1 MSTTIDQKVVEM
13 RFDNKL
19 FEKNVATSMST
30 IDKLKQK
37 LNFSNTTKG
46 LEKIQYAAKKCDMQ
60 PLSKSVEV
68 VKMKFSALEVA
79 GITAIQNI
87 TNTAIN
93 AGERIVS
100 ALTIDPAKTGF
111 QEYETQINA
120 VQTILANT
128 SSKGT
133 TLEQV
138 NNALDELNHYADMT
152 IYNFTEMTRNIGTF
166 TAAGVD
172 LNTSVQAIKGIAN
185 LAAVSGS
192 TSQQASTAMYQ
203 LSQALAAGTVKLQ
216 DWNSVVNAGMG
227 GQVFQDAL
235 KETAKVHGIA
245 IDQMIKDEGSFRETL
260 SKGWLTSDILTE
272 TLSKFTGDL
281 NESQLRTIGYTD
293 EQIKSIMKMGQT
305 ANDAATKVKTF
316 TQLFDTLSEA
326 AQSGWTSS
334 WEIMIGDFEKAK
346 ERLTKL
352 SDTFSNIINNSAN
365 RRNTILEG
373 AFSSNWDVLI
383 QKINGAGIETEKF
396 QNKVVELANKHNV
409 NLADMIAQEGSFEK
423 ALKKCFSDKL
433 LNKSILK
440 DALKEL
446 VNNMTGTTEAT
457 EKMTVSMEKYG
468 EIVNKVICGEF
479 GDGEKRLKALK
490 EAGYDYA
497 TVQNLVN
504 EKLGSSVK
512 HLSSLNE
519 EQLKNADNLSKLSE
533 EQLKNE
539 GYTQDQINALKELSK
554 EADTAGTSISDL
566 IDNIEKPSG
575 AELIWDS
582 IFNVIDGITKSVSAV
597 KKAWNDTFHKGMSED
612 EILKERAN
620 QLYGIINTLHKLTE
634 NIKITDETADKISRT
649 FKGIFAIFNII
660 TSIVGG
666 GLTLAF
672 RGISLVL
679 KSFDMDILDVTA
691 KMGDFISKI
700 KDFIFEN
707 EYIIKGINMFA
718 NAIKIAY
725 QWTRQWIEN
734 FLKIPEVQINLKN
747 AEQALNRFSNY
758 ISGGIKEIEAFIKRI
773 KSMDNI
779 SLKDL
784 NNIFKDFNE
793 NVIGYFL
800 NINVKFED
808 TLKSV
813 LNVKNAMINNFS
825 ILGSNLEEVKNKI
838 FNIFDSIGKKI
849 RDNIGLGELL
859 TVGIG
864 ASMILTVKKLG
875 EVIDKFS
882 APFEAI
888 SNIAD
893 SFSEVLESCQK
904 AINSFALKTKSQA
917 LLNIA
922 ISVGILA
929 ASLVALTLVDQS
941 KLLGAAGALLG
952 LSVGLLG
959 VSAAMGVISK
969 IGGGKGTASMLGI
982 SASLLIL
989 IKVLKSME
997 TLDKAQLEDNIKVL
1011 LVLATGISLITGALS
1026 LIAPQLSKGSITL
1039 LAMSAALKIIV
1050 GALKDLDSIEFN
1062 NLERSIKIISGAMLG
1077 LATIALL
1084 CRNVKFGASASI
1096 LATVV
1101 ALKIF
1106 VDAFDKI
1113 LSMDTNKIRSNI
1125 ESLIVI
1131 LGSFATI
1138 MIASSFAGKYAASAG
1153 IGILAMSTALMLIS
1167 LNLKLLS
1174 GMDKYDLQKAS
1185 DTVAKIMLVF
1195 AAVVA
1200 ASKFAGKNGIQA
1212 GIMIG
1217 MMSGAILLLTGSIT
1231 ILSHMQEEDLNKA
1244 IKIIGKVMLMFS
1256 VLIAATGLAKDCKSN
1271 LIVMAVT
1278 LGLLTVALA
1287 GLSMIDEESV
1297 QSATKAI
1304 SSVMGMFAL
1313 IIASTKFSK
1322 KATSTIVSMAGT
1334 ISILGGIIVILS
1346 KLPIESVLSSAA
1358 SLSLLL
1364 VSLSASMILM
1374 GKAGGV
1380 TPKAY
1385 LAMGSMLLVVSGVA
1399 TLISILASENPENVL
1414 SIAQN
1419 MSLLLISLSVSCFI
1433 LSNVKNTG
1441 ASSLAGIATMVGIV
1455 VAMGALM
1462 VGIGALAEYYPAMEE
1477 FLNKGIKLLSDIGY
1491 GIGSFIGNII
1501 GGFTSGIFSG
1511 LPTIGTYLSDFATNL
1526 EPFFNGMRNVDTTI
1540 ITGAKN
1546 LAETILILSA
1556 AEFINGISSWL
1567 LGDTDWSKFGDSLSD
1582 FGKSIVEFS
1591 KNADGI
1597 DQDKIKVATE
1607 AGKAIA
1613 EMANSI
1619 PNEGGFIS
1627 LFSGDNGIGTFGK
1640 NLVSFGESLKSYSDC
1655 VVNVQTGVIISTS
1668 NAVESLIEIQKRISY
1683 DNLFENAL
1691 TLSKFGNELSLFGNS
1706 FRKYYNYISDIDGNV
1721 VASSI
1726 LQMKSVIN
1734 TINNMGEINISG
1746 ANQFEEALHTLGNNG
1761 VKQFTS
1767 AFKESSSEVISSVSN
1782 MLGYVS
1788 KGISLNEPICSNEIS
1803 NLIKSMEMKFQNGY
1817 DIFKIIG
1824 ENLISNIKEGVNT
1837 NKNDISSILTNC
1849 INNAIHKM
1857 REQYDKFKATGK
1869 YLVRG
1874 FADGMKANEHL
1885 IKSAANSIANTAINT
1900 LKNNLEIHSPSKVTE
1915 KIGSFVGQGF
1925 VNGISGFKDEAFNV
1939 ASVVADKAKDGFSSK
1954 NISVNDMLG
1963 DLSGNSIN
1971 TDAINFKDSTNK
1983 IGTSIVSGISE
1994 GVETSTDDLKK
2005 TITDS
2010 MINGVLNPVSE
2021 SIDELTKDSLFGTDA
2036 ANKLANA
2043 YALLTDELENTDG
2056 IRKADVLIY
2065 EYGKTLYKE
2074 SEQYKK
2080 DSENIKEHRTELK
2093 KLVEQRNSLQKQL
2106 STQSKQ
2112 GTKEAEKQV
2121 TDIKSQLEKLETS
2134 ISSAYDKIKE
2144 DENSMIEH
2152 MKETYTSFRT
2162 TISDT
2167 LKSSMEPLKTS
2178 LDTSVDLLKSGL
2190 NSEIDIFNE
2199 FNENSETTRDTVLT
2213 NMEAQ
2218 IKGIKNWQKNL
2229 ERLSD
2234 RGLEQGLID
2243 KLTEMGTSGIGYV
2256 NAFVSMSSK
2265 EIKQANADFQNSVA
2279 LSDSMTIN
2287 KILNNME
2294 SQVTSVIKWNNDLK
2308 TLSEK
2313 GFATGLL
2320 NKLKE
2325 LGVSGADYVKAF
2337 MSMTDEEMKRA
2348 NDSFQESSRLTA
2360 QTLLSNF
2367 ENSLNETKDWVK
2379 NIQRLTT
2386 TGLNSE
2392 LVESLSKMGV
2402 SSSEYV
2408 NAFLSMTSKE
2418 IEQFNKSYAEYL
2430 SLPTDAADTLIS
2442 TFASN
2447 ENQISKTFGNILANS
2462 LNDSS
2467 NELSLKS
2474 TEMGTTVINNLSTAL
2489 QNGNSILSDKATT
2502 VGNVIYD
2509 GINTFV
2515 SEKNGRYL
2523 GSMICKGLSGGLLS
2537 GKNSVVEIARQV
2549 AYAAYEAAKSELDI
2563 NSPSKKFWSLGN
2575 FSIMGFLNGF
2585 TNNEDKIIS
2594 VVKNLGK
2601 NMVEHLSNTAST
2613 IADVMD
2619 IDTDFNPTIR
2629 PVLDLSNIEAGK
2641 YKMNS
2646 LFDKNYTTSMA
2657 IGVSKDINFSKSH
2670 NLNSNENVKVRPNN
2684 ITFTQNNYSPKAL
2697 SRIDI
2702 YRQTKNQFSMMK
2714 GAIDRI

>member
-1 MSTTIDQKVVEM
+1 
-13 RFDNKL
+13 
-19 FEKNVATSMST
+19 
-30 IDKLKQK
+30 
-37 LNFSNTTKG
+37 
-46 LEKIQYAAKKCDMQ
+46 
-60 PLSKSVEV
+60 
-68 VKMKFSALEVA
+68 
-79 GITAIQNI
+79 
-87 TNTAIN
+87 
-93 AGERIVS
+93 
-100 ALTIDPAKTGF
+100 
-111 QEYETQINA
+111 
-120 VQTILANT
+120 
-128 SSKGT
+128 
-133 TLEQV
+133 
-138 NNALDELNHYADMT
+138 
-152 IYNFTEMTRNIGTF
+152 
-166 TAAGVD
+166 
-172 LNTSVQAIKGIAN
+172 
-185 LAAVSGS
+185 
-192 TSQQASTAMYQ
+192 
-203 LSQALAAGTVKLQ
+203 
-216 DWNSVVNAGMG
+216 
-227 GQVFQDAL
+227 
-235 KETAKVHGIA
+235 
-245 IDQMIKDEGSFRETL
+245 
-260 SKGWLTSDILTE
+260 
-272 TLSKFTGDL
+272 
-281 NESQLRTIGYTD
+281 
-293 EQIKSIMKMGQT
+293 
-305 ANDAATKVKTF
+305 
-316 TQLFDTLSEA
+316 
-326 AQSGWTSS
+326 
-334 WEIMIGDFEKAK
+334 
-346 ERLTKL
+346 
-352 SDTFSNIINNSAN
+352 
-365 RRNTILEG
+365 
-373 AFSSNWDVLI
+373 
-383 QKINGAGIETEKF
+383 
-396 QNKVVELANKHNV
+396 
-409 NLADMIAQEGSFEK
+409 
-423 ALKKCFSDKL
+423 
-433 LNKSILK
+433 
-440 DALKEL
+440 
-446 VNNMTGTTEAT
+446 
-457 EKMTVSMEKYG
+457 
-468 EIVNKVICGEF
+468 
-479 GDGEKRLKALK
+479 
-490 EAGYDYA
+490 
-497 TVQNLVN
+497 
-504 EKLGSSVK
+504 
-512 HLSSLNE
+512 
-519 EQLKNADNLSKLSE
+519 
-533 EQLKNE
+533 
-539 GYTQDQINALKELSK
+539 
-554 EADTAGTSISDL
+554 
-566 IDNIEKPSG
+566 
-575 AELIWDS
+575 
-582 IFNVIDGITKSVSAV
+582 
-597 KKAWNDTFHKGMSED
+597 
-612 EILKERAN
+612 
-620 QLYGIINTLHKLTE
+620 
-634 NIKITDETADKISRT
+634 
-649 FKGIFAIFNII
+649 
-660 TSIVGG
+660 
-666 GLTLAF
+666 
-672 RGISLVL
+672 
-679 KSFDMDILDVTA
+679 
-691 KMGDFISKI
+691 
-700 KDFIFEN
+700 
-707 EYIIKGINMFA
+707 
-718 NAIKIAY
+718 
-725 QWTRQWIEN
+725 
-734 FLKIPEVQINLKN
+734 
-747 AEQALNRFSNY
+747 
-758 ISGGIKEIEAFIKRI
+758 
-773 KSMDNI
+773 
-779 SLKDL
+779 
-784 NNIFKDFNE
+784 
-793 NVIGYFL
+793 
-800 NINVKFED
+800 
-808 TLKSV
+808 
-813 LNVKNAMINNFS
+813 
-825 ILGSNLEEVKNKI
+825 
-838 FNIFDSIGKKI
+838 
-849 RDNIGLGELL
+849 
-859 TVGIG
+859 
-864 ASMILTVKKLG
+864 
-875 EVIDKFS
+875 
-882 APFEAI
+882 
-888 SNIAD
+888 
-893 SFSEVLESCQK
+893 
-904 AINSFALKTKSQA
+904 
-917 LLNIA
+917 
-922 ISVGILA
+922 
-929 ASLVALTLVDQS
+929 
-941 KLLGAAGALLG
+941 
-952 LSVGLLG
+952 
-959 VSAAMGVISK
+959 
-969 IGGGKGTASMLGI
+969 
-982 SASLLIL
+982 
-989 IKVLKSME
+989 
-997 TLDKAQLEDNIKVL
+997 
-1011 LVLATGISLITGALS
+1011 
-1026 LIAPQLSKGSITL
+1026 
-1039 LAMSAALKIIV
+1039 
-1050 GALKDLDSIEFN
+1050 
-1062 NLERSIKIISGAMLG
+1062 
-1077 LATIALL
+1077 
-1084 CRNVKFGASASI
+1084 
-1096 LATVV
+1096 
-1101 ALKIF
+1101 
-1106 VDAFDKI
+1106 
-1113 LSMDTNKIRSNI
+1113 
-1125 ESLIVI
+1125 
-1131 LGSFATI
+1131 
-1138 MIASSFAGKYAASAG
+1138 
-1153 IGILAMSTALMLIS
+1153 
-1167 LNLKLLS
+1167 
-1174 GMDKYDLQKAS
+1174 
-1185 DTVAKIMLVF
+1185 
-1195 AAVVA
+1195 
-1200 ASKFAGKNGIQA
+1200 
-1212 GIMIG
+1212 
-1217 MMSGAILLLTGSIT
+1217 
-1231 ILSHMQEEDLNKA
+1231 
-1244 IKIIGKVMLMFS
+1244 
-1256 VLIAATGLAKDCKSN
+1256 
-1271 LIVMAVT
+1271 
-1278 LGLLTVALA
+1278 
-1287 GLSMIDEESV
+1287 
-1297 QSATKAI
+1297 
-1304 SSVMGMFAL
+1304 
-1313 IIASTKFSK
+1313 
-1322 KATSTIVSMAGT
+1322 
-1334 ISILGGIIVILS
+1334 
-1346 KLPIESVLSSAA
+1346 
-1358 SLSLLL
+1358 
-1364 VSLSASMILM
+1364 
-1374 GKAGGV
+1374 
-1380 TPKAY
+1380 
-1385 LAMGSMLLVVSGVA
+1385 
-1399 TLISILASENPENVL
+1399 
-1414 SIAQN
+1414 
-1419 MSLLLISLSVSCFI
+1419 
-1433 LSNVKNTG
+1433 
-1441 ASSLAGIATMVGIV
+1441 
-1455 VAMGALM
+1455 
-1462 VGIGALAEYYPAMEE
+1462 
-1477 FLNKGIKLLSDIGY
+1477 
-1491 GIGSFIGNII
+1491 
-1501 GGFTSGIFSG
+1501 
-1511 LPTIGTYLSDFATNL
+1511 
-1526 EPFFNGMRNVDTTI
+1526 
-1540 ITGAKN
+1540 
-1546 LAETILILSA
+1546 
-1556 AEFINGISSWL
+1556 
-1567 LGDTDWSKFGDSLSD
+1567 
-1582 FGKSIVEFS
+1582 
-1591 KNADGI
+1591 
-1597 DQDKIKVATE
+1597 
-1607 AGKAIA
+1607 
-1613 EMANSI
+1613 MANSI

-1746 ANQFEEALHTLGNNG
+1746 ANQFEEALRTLGNNG

-1874 FADGMKANEHL
+1874 FADGMKANKHL